1 MHKSELNYVLPAELI
16 AQRPAGRRDESRLL
30 VLHREN
36 DRIEHTTF
44 VNIARYVPL
53 RSLLVLNDTRVV
65 PARYEA
71 KRATGGRVSGLFI
84 CEVAAGLWETLLQGR
99 GRLRVGQEL
108 VLGGGAYRAT
118 LTERGERGLWQVRIA
133 PSDSAETILER
144 IGRTPLPP
152 YIRRQGAPAG
162 ADQADRERYQ
172 TIYAT
177 HPGAVAAPTAG
188 LHFSEGVFDS
198 LRANGVE
205 WARVTLHVG
214 LGTFAPI
221 TADDL
226 AGHRMHAEWYSLPAA
241 AAEQINNARAAGRR
255 IIAVGTTA
263 ARVLETCADERGA
276 VRAATGWTD
285 LFIYPPYR
293 FRAVDAMV
301 TNFHLPGS
309 TLLAMVYAF
318 AGADRVRR
326 AYQEAIARKYR
337 FYSYGDAMLIL

>member
-1 MHKSELNYVLPAELI
+1 MHKSELTYVLPSELI
-16 AQRPAGRRDESRLL
+16 AQRPANRRDESRLL
-30 VLHREN
+30 VLHREH

-44 VNIARYVPL
+44 ANIARYVPP

-71 KRATGGRVSGLFI
+71 KRASGGRISGLFI
-84 CEVAAGLWETLLQGR
+84 REIAAGLWETLLQGR

-108 VLGGGAYRAT
+108 TMGGDAYRAT
-118 LTERGERGLWQVRIA
+118 LIERGERGIWQIRIA
-133 PSDSAETILER
+133 PADSAETILER

-152 YIRRQGAPAG
+152 YIRRRGAPAE
-162 ADQADRERYQ
+162 ADRADRERYQ

-188 LHFSEGVFDS
+188 LHFSEGVFES
-198 LRANGVE
+198 LRANGAE

-226 AGHRMHAEWYSLPAA
+226 AGHKMHAEWYSLPAT

-276 VRAATGWTD
+276 VRAATGWTE

-293 FRAVDAMV
+293 FRTVDAMV

-318 AGADRVRR
+318 AGAERVRR
-326 AYQEAIARKYR
+326 AYEEAIARKYR

>member
-1 MHKSELNYVLPAELI
+1 MHKSELTYVLPGELI
-16 AQRPAGRRDESRLL
+16 AQRPADRRDESRLL
-30 VLHREN
+30 VLHREH

-44 VNIARYVPL
+44 ANIARYVPP

-71 KRATGGRVSGLFI
+71 KRATGGRISGLFI
-84 CEVAAGLWETLLQGR
+84 REIAAGLWETLLQGR

-108 VLGGGAYRAT
+108 TMGGDAYRAT
-118 LTERGERGLWQVRIA
+118 LIERGERGIWRIRIA
-133 PSDSAETILER
+133 PADSAETILER

-152 YIRRQGAPAG
+152 YIRRRGAPAE
-162 ADQADRERYQ
+162 ADRADRERYQ

-188 LHFSEGVFDS
+188 LHFSEGVFES
-198 LRANGVE
+198 LRANGAE

-226 AGHRMHAEWYSLPAA
+226 AGHKMHAEWYSLPAT

-276 VRAATGWTD
+276 VRAATGWTE

-293 FRAVDAMV
+293 FRTVDAMV

-318 AGADRVRR
+318 AGAERVRR
-326 AYQEAIARKYR
+326 AYEEAIARKYR

>member
-1 MHKSELNYVLPAELI
+1 MRKSELIYVLPSELI
-16 AQRPAGRRDESRLL
+16 AQQPADRRDESRLL
-30 VLHREN
+30 VLHRDN

-44 VNIARYVPL
+44 ANIARYVPPG
-53 RSLLVLNDTRVV
+53 SLLVLNDTRVV

-71 KRATGGRVSGLFI
+71 RRATGGRISGLFI
-84 CEVAAGLWETLLQGR
+84 REIAAGQWETLLQGR

-108 VLGGGAYRAT
+108 TLGGGAYRAT
-118 LTERGERGLWQVRIA
+118 LTDRGERGLWQVRITPA
-133 PSDSAETILER
+133 DPAETILEH

-152 YIRRQGAPAG
+152 YIRRAAAPAE
-162 ADQADRERYQ
+162 ADRADRQRYQ

-198 LRANGVE
+198 LRAGGAE
-205 WARVTLHVG
+205 WVRVTLHVG

-226 AGHRMHAEWYSLPAA
+226 AGHTMHAEWYSLPAA
-241 AAEQINNARAAGRR
+241 AAERINAARAAGRR
-255 IIAVGTTA
+255 VIAVGTTA
-263 ARVLETCADERGA
+263 ARVLETCADERGV

-309 TLLAMVYAF
+309 TLLAMIYAF

-326 AYQEAIARKYR
+326 AYADAIARKYR